1 LATSQEVLRRLTIAD
16 PTYIRALASA
26 DVAAPPHQLDARSVV
41 LLELGGLITSGAAGP
56 IWQQCV
62 ARARSVGLSF
72 DEVVGSLLALAPTI
86 GFGRV
91 VAAAPNLARALGY
104 DIDSALHGYPGD
116 EERTEW
122 QLP

>member
-1 LATSQEVLRRLTIAD
+1 MTTSEEVLRRLTIAD
-16 PTYIRALASA
+16 PSYLRALAPAELDGSL
-26 DVAAPPHQLDARSVV
+26 QRLDARSVA

-62 ARARSVGLSF
+62 ARARSVGLGL

-91 VAAAPNLARALGY
+91 VAAAPHLARALGY
-104 DIDSALHGYPGD
+104 DIDSALHGYQGD
-116 EERTEW
+116 EERIEW
-122 QLP
+122 PHP